1 MKLKIINNGLRIEK
15 TDFHNC
21 RGNYM
26 ESNMKV
32 KIQGNRSN
40 KTEYLIRDIDD
51 IIIGRFSTDELTGR
65 SKHATSILSS
75 IENIIMNY

>member
-1 MKLKIINNGLRIEK
+1 
-15 TDFHNC
+15 
-21 RGNYM
+21 M

-51 IIIGRFSTDELTGR
+51 IIIGRFQ
-65 SKHATSILSS
+65 
-75 IENIIMNY
+75 Y